1 MGASNLEYP
10 RWYRYLRNL
19 KTGLVLFV
27 GTLSPEIEK
36 KRRKALEKR
45 ARILNLVIADA
56 ARDTDNQNQNP
67 QQAQQ
72 PRVAPPAAE
81 TNNGNAAIPPAM
93 PATSVAQTTALET
106 LNSRPVTG
114 GEGED
119 QQTPRA
125 LAVTALERVG
135 SESSNQTLSQRR
147 PHLNVSQSSGPC
159 VQLQGGASTAAV
171 DRPSSSHSLP
181 KTSLDESGSGAEPTS
196 LDAPAPSSSSAAP
209 VPGPS
214 ASNTQQQAQDDNPVD
229 NGTIPSPIT
238 PLDGRQV
245 VGGLD
250 DTDDEEIIGAENDEA
265 GMLLF

>member
-1 MGASNLEYP
+1 M
-10 RWYRYLRNL
+10 
-19 KTGLVLFV
+19 
-27 GTLSPEIEK
+27 
-36 KRRKALEKR
+36 
-45 ARILNLVIADA
+45 
-56 ARDTDNQNQNP
+56 Q
-67 QQAQQ
+67 
-72 PRVAPPAAE
+72 
-81 TNNGNAAIPPAM
+81 
-93 PATSVAQTTALET
+93 ATSVAQTTALET
-106 LNSRPVTG
+106 PNSRPVTG

-125 LAVTALERVG
+125 LAVTALER
-135 SESSNQTLSQRR
+135 
-147 PHLNVSQSSGPC
+147 
-159 VQLQGGASTAAV
+159 GGASTAAF

-181 KTSLDESGSGAEPTS
+181 KTSLDESGPGAEPTS

-214 ASNTQQQAQDDNPVD
+214 ASSTQQQAQDDNPVD
-229 NGTIPSPIT
+229 NGTIPSPTT